1 MLIEGL
7 AGLGSTPAPV
17 CIVGSGPV
25 GLALAVDLTKRG
37 VRCILLESGGLE
49 PTPEIQSLSDAERIE
64 PRRHDD
70 MRIAV
75 ARRLGGTSH
84 LWGGR
89 CLPFDPVD
97 FMPRPGVDA
106 RWPIDYEDM
115 TAWLE
120 PAVEATS
127 SGAAVY
133 QADRPL
139 APSADGDF
147 SADTL
152 ERWVNVQ
159 ASSALHRHII
169 RHDPLIEVR
178 THATVT
184 NMRFAE
190 NGAVRSLE
198 VKHSLSGEQVDLP
211 VQHLVLA
218 TGGLET
224 ARLLLAAAGPD
235 SGRFGSGA
243 GPLGKTYMGHVIGEI
258 ADIVFADAG
267 TAKAM
272 DFHIDAHGSY
282 VRRRFVASA
291 ETQLREGL
299 LNAAFWPVVPPV
311 SDARHGNAILSLVYL
326 ALRDPRIGSRV
337 VAEAIRQRHIPDPPP
352 PVWPHL
358 ANLVTGLPSAV
369 MFSAD
374 FFRRRYFSRHRLPG
388 FFVQNRARRYAL
400 AYHGEQ
406 VPDARSRVWLTGE
419 RDRLGLPR
427 LAIDLRF
434 AAADAR
440 SLVATHDLMDR
451 WLRRNGIGALEY
463 AMPMEEREAAIL
475 NQASHGTHQI
485 GLARMGVSRAEGV
498 VDGNLQSFDAPNL
511 HLAGCAVLP
520 TSGQANPTLTA
531 VALALRLGDRL
542 ARLVA

>member
-1 MLIEGL
+1 MLIEGI
-7 AGLGSTPAPV
+7 AGLGDGPAPV
-17 CIVGSGPV
+17 CVVGSGPV
-25 GLALAVDLTKRG
+25 GLALAVDLARRG
-37 VRCILLESGGLE
+37 IRCIVLESGGQE
-49 PTPEIQSLSDAERIE
+49 PASEIQSLSDAQRIE

-97 FMPRPGVDA
+97 FMPRPGIDA
-106 RWPIDYEDM
+106 RWPITYDEM
-115 TAWLE
+115 AAWLE
-120 PAVEATS
+120 AAVEATS
-127 SGAAVY
+127 SGAPIY
-133 QADRPL
+133 RADQPI
-139 APSADGDF
+139 APGADADF

-159 ASSALHRHII
+159 ASSTLHRHVI
-169 RHDPLIEVR
+169 RHDPLVEVR

-184 NMRFAE
+184 GMRFAE
-190 NGAVRSLE
+190 NGTVRSVE
-198 VKHSLSGEQVDLP
+198 VKHSLSGEPVDLP

-235 SGRFGSGA
+235 TGRFGSGP

-258 ADIVFADAG
+258 ADIVFTDAG

-291 ETQLREGL
+291 ETQLREVL

-352 PVWPHL
+352 PVWPHI
-358 ANLVTGLPSAV
+358 ANLITGLPGAA
-369 MFSAD
+369 MFSAN
-374 FFRRRYFSRHRLPG
+374 FLRRRYFSRHRMPG

-406 VPDARSRVWLTGE
+406 VPNVSSRVWLTGE

-434 AAADAR
+434 AAADAQ
-440 SLVATHDLMDR
+440 SLVKTHHLLDG
-451 WLRRNGIGALEY
+451 WLRHNRIGGLEY
-463 AMPMEEREAAIL
+463 AMPMEERETAIL
-475 NQASHGTHQI
+475 HQASHGTHQI
-485 GLARMGVSRAEGV
+485 GLARMADRRATGV
-498 VDGNLQSFDAPNL
+498 VDRNLQSFDAANL

-531 VALALRLGDRL
+531 VALALRLADRL
-542 ARLVA
+542 AKSVA